1 MNLKRF
7 AIQFFLFNILI
18 IFIVSCNS
26 QGFYLDKIADATSVP
41 ATVTNLP
48 TSTRTTVPTFTPTS
62 TTTLIPTITPTLR
75 LPVSEGTPYPKM
87 GIPITIDNIQ
97 QIEPLMTWGEGVISH
112 AILSPDG
119 SKLAFRGNTGVT
131 LFDAKTLQRIRRL
144 VTESQVISL
153 AFSPLSASVVKVP
166 KTGT

>member
-1 MNLKRF
+1 
-7 AIQFFLFNILI
+7 
-18 IFIVSCNS
+18 
-26 QGFYLDKIADATSVP
+26 
-41 ATVTNLP
+41 
-48 TSTRTTVPTFTPTS
+48 
-62 TTTLIPTITPTLR
+62 
-75 LPVSEGTPYPKM
+75 M